1 MGALAATAVLALSG
15 CTSGGDGGGGGE
27 PDEGGAATSEQA
39 DAPPA
44 IVEQDGFHRSNTL
57 PDPLA
62 EQIVTLP
69 TENGTGSAKLQ
80 IVSLDSDGE
89 SVRLIGAWLQPVDGE
104 GLASDTL
111 TSSAES
117 VGLRPWVR
125 LIDRESGT
133 LIEPLQHDG
142 GSGNFD
148 PGTPANVTD
157 AGPATDTVHK
167 TQCVCSGVAN
177 STPSDP
183 SSDPTELFY
192 LDFPAPTGGE
202 VDVLAGESL
211 QPLADVP
218 VSQGQAMTYDEEL
231 TNVTI
236 SSSIAQEF
244 PWDYGAGAT
253 VARTVPLTSKEETV
267 GGSFVE
273 KDQEI
278 TRVNLPADVLFDFD
292 SDELT
297 DEAQDI
303 LDDSAEQ
310 LQEDAAGKTVTV
322 EGHTDDE
329 GEDAY
334 NQDLSE
340 RRAAAVEEEMAG
352 RLEGSAITLE
362 TEGFGETRPA
372 FPNRDSQNQAIE
384 ANQEKNRR
392 VSFSFESVD
401 DVDAAVDAGRELPDI
416 PDMEDAATPNPDAIA
431 EGVMT
436 GTGDGDD
443 SEIQVSVT
451 AFERFDDGIRLEA
464 QVSTASGSYEADAL
478 SVLRPAAG
486 EQYFG
491 PNPYAGAS
499 EYPSAAGFSLLDE
512 DAQTLLSPTTAA
524 STDCL
529 CAQGSP
535 IGTDLSGEPLTLWAH
550 YPDTEFSG
558 DEVVLR
564 ISDTAQL
571 RLPVPDDA
579 QSGDAASDGAQPGDA
594 QSDDAQPSDAQG

>member
-1 MGALAATAVLALSG
+1 M
-15 CTSGGDGGGGGE
+15 
-27 PDEGGAATSEQA
+27 
-39 DAPPA
+39 
-44 IVEQDGFHRSNTL
+44 
-57 PDPLA
+57 
-62 EQIVTLP
+62 
-69 TENGTGSAKLQ
+69 
-80 IVSLDSDGE
+80 
-89 SVRLIGAWLQPVDGE
+89 
-104 GLASDTL
+104 
-111 TSSAES
+111 
-117 VGLRPWVR
+117 GLRPWVR
-125 LIDRESGT
+125 LVDRETGT
-133 LIEPLQHDG
+133 LLEPLQHDG

-148 PGTPANVTD
+148 PGSPANVPD
-157 AGPATDTVHK
+157 AGPAADTVHK
-167 TQCVCSGVAN
+167 TQCVCSAVAN

-192 LDFPAPTGGE
+192 LDFPAPASDE

-244 PWDYGAGAT
+244 PWGYGAGAT
-253 VARTVPLTSKEETV
+253 VSRSVPLTSTEETV

-310 LQEDAAGKTVTV
+310 LKEDAAGQPVTV

-329 GEDAY
+329 GEDPY
-334 NQDLSE
+334 NQELSE

-352 RLEGSAITLE
+352 RLEGSDITLE

-392 VSFSFESVD
+392 VSFSFESVE

-464 QVSTASGSYEADAL
+464 QVSTASGSYEDDAL
-478 SVLRPAAG
+478 TVTRPGAG

-491 PNPYAGAS
+491 PNPYAS
-499 EYPSAAGFSLLDE
+499 LSTYPTTANFSLLDE

-529 CAQGSP
+529 CAQGSS
-535 IGTDLSGEPLTLWAH
+535 IATDLSGEPLTLWAH
-550 YPDTEFSG
+550 YSDTEFSG

-579 QSGDAASDGAQPGDA
+579 QADGSQPGDAQSEDA
-594 QSDDAQPSDAQG
+594 QSDDAQPSDAQS

>member
-1 MGALAATAVLALSG
+1 M
-15 CTSGGDGGGGGE
+15 
-27 PDEGGAATSEQA
+27 
-39 DAPPA
+39 
-44 IVEQDGFHRSNTL
+44 
-57 PDPLA
+57 
-62 EQIVTLP
+62 
-69 TENGTGSAKLQ
+69 
-80 IVSLDSDGE
+80 
-89 SVRLIGAWLQPVDGE
+89 
-104 GLASDTL
+104 
-111 TSSAES
+111 
-117 VGLRPWVR
+117 GLRPWVR
-125 LIDRESGT
+125 LVDRETGT
-133 LIEPLQHDG
+133 LLEPLQHDG

-148 PGTPANVTD
+148 PGSPANVPD
-157 AGPATDTVHK
+157 AGPAADTVHK
-167 TQCVCSGVAN
+167 TQCVCSAVAN

-183 SSDPTELFY
+183 SSDPTELFTSTSPR
-192 LDFPAPTGGE
+192 LRATRSTCSP
-202 VDVLAGESL
+202 GESL

-244 PWDYGAGAT
+244 PWGYGAGAT
-253 VARTVPLTSKEETV
+253 VSRSVPLTSTEETV

-310 LQEDAAGKTVTV
+310 LEDAAGQPVTV

-329 GEDAY
+329 GEDPY
-334 NQDLSE
+334 NQELSE

-352 RLEGSAITLE
+352 RLEGSDITLE

-392 VSFSFESVD
+392 VSFSFESVE

-464 QVSTASGSYEADAL
+464 QVSTASGSYEDDA
-478 SVLRPAAG
+478 STVTRPGAG

-491 PNPYAGAS
+491 PNPYAS
-499 EYPSAAGFSLLDE
+499 LSTYPTTANFSLLDE

-529 CAQGSP
+529 CAQGSS
-535 IGTDLSGEPLTLWAH
+535 IATDLSGEPLTLWAH
-550 YPDTEFSG
+550 YSDTEFSG

-579 QSGDAASDGAQPGDA
+579 QADGSQPGDAQSEDA
-594 QSDDAQPSDAQG
+594 QSDDAQPSDAQS